1 LQDPPKFTQIWIFGL
16 KTNPLATL
24 FWITVDGGALEADA
38 LDVRLDDVE
47 HGRPL
52 AHDHR
57 LLHDAGLLRYIHI
70 RVRNLSLP

>member
-1 LQDPPKFTQIWIFGL
+1 
-16 KTNPLATL
+16 
-24 FWITVDGGALEADA
+24 
-38 LDVRLDDVE
+38 VRLDDVE

-57 LLHDAGLLRYIHI
+57 LLHDAGLLRFIHI